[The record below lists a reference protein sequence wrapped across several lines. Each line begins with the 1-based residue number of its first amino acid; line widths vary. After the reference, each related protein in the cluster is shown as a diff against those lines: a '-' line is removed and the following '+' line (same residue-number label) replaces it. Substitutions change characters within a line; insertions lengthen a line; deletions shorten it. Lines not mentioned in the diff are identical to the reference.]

1 MYPDLL
7 GQFILTL
14 IGKGYQVN
22 IFRDFLCRGSIT
34 IRITSYASVIHYTV
48 HRSITE
54 ETLRCMSRDTQK
66 MWFDNLI
73 EWAESEFKKVSI

>member
-22 IFRDFLCRGSIT
+22 ISRDLSCHGSIT
-34 IRITSYASVIHYTV
+34 IRIDSYSLENYYTV
-48 HRSITE
+48 CRAITY
-54 ETLRCMSRDTQK
+54 ETLRYMTKDTQK
-66 MWFDNLI
+66 MWFDNFI